1 MRFIQRRMPHWLW
14 LIILKGEPSHR
25 PQVSFL
31 PLVEDLGTNPPTPQ
45 PSLTKTL
52 EILEAQGRRQEGID
66 TSS

>member
-14 LIILKGEPSHR
+14 MIILKSEPSDR

-31 PLVEDLGTNPPTPQ
+31 PLVEDKGTIPPAPQ

-52 EILEAQGRRQEGID
+52 EILEDAGRTGAKTD
-66 TSS
+66 PN